1 MPVLVTGIA
10 GFIGAAVAKA
20 LISEGVSV
28 VGVDN
33 LSTGHVDNVPTKS
46 KFIKGDVHD
55 EKLIEHLGKYDFDT
69 IFHIAGQ
76 SSGEISFT
84 EPVYDLQTNC
94 QSTLMLLDFARRKG
108 CKNFIFASSM
118 SVYGNPI
125 HPERPVTEEHRLEPL
140 SLYAVGKI
148 ASENYLDVYSRQYG
162 LSCVSLRL
170 FNVYGPG
177 QNMQNLKQGMV
188 SIYLAQALSSGRI
201 VVKGSSGRFRD
212 QVFIDDVVRAFV
224 AAKRAMKPGFVAY
237 NIATGVRTTVADV
250 VSLIK
255 EYVPKISSVEYVDG
269 TLGDQYGIFGDFR
282 KAQSGIDWEATVD
295 FRSGLKNMI
304 EWAGS
309 HRGLLY
315 EG

>member
-1 MPVLVTGIA
+1 MSVLVTGVA

-33 LSTGHVDNVPTKS
+33 LSTGHVDNVPTNA

-55 EKLIEHLGKYDFDT
+55 EKIIEHLGEYDFDT

-76 SSGEISFT
+76 SSGEVSFA

-94 QSTLMLLDFARRKG
+94 QSTLMLLDFARRKD
-108 CKNFIFASSM
+108 CRNFIFASSM
-118 SVYGNPI
+118 SVYGNPVF
-125 HPERPVTEEHRLEPL
+125 PERPVTEEQRLSPL

-148 ASENYLDVYSRQYG
+148 ASENYLDIYARHYG

-188 SIYLAQALSSGRI
+188 SIYLAQALSSASI
-201 VVKGSSGRFRD
+201 VVKGSRNRFRD
-212 QVFIDDVVRAFV
+212 QVFIDDVVEAFV
-224 AAKRAMKPGFVAY
+224 ATKRAMKPGFVTY
-237 NIATGVRTTVADV
+237 NIATGVKTTVAEI
-250 VSLIK
+250 VSAIK
-255 EYVPKISSVEYVDG
+255 EYVPKVSSVDYVEG
-269 TLGDQYGIFGDFR
+269 TLGDQYGIFGDSF
-282 KAQSGIDWEATVD
+282 KARSGIGWEATVD
-295 FRSGLKNMI
+295 FRSGLKKMI

-309 HRGLLY
+309 DRGLLY
-315 EG
+315 ER